1 MSVQANEPTINMAIE
16 SWGHGVQS
24 VDPRQLLRNH
34 VTVDN
39 ARLVIGDQIFSTSD
53 FDRIRV
59 VGAGK
64 VAGTMAEA
72 LEDALG
78 PDLAIEKKASG
89 LVNVPQDKYGGRLLA
104 GSRIWQ
110 FPARPVGENLPTADA
125 FGATLLIEDLV
136 QQAGPR
142 ELCICL
148 LSGGASAL
156 LTHPPSKIKLS
167 DKRKLVQWLG
177 RSGASIQQINTV
189 RKHVSDVKGGRLAAR
204 FNGFHMACLIIPDV
218 IGDQIDIIGSGPTVA
233 DPSTPAEAWAILR
246 ELDPKMRN
254 VPASIQRYL
263 KRRKQTAIKPPK
275 NVSNHI
281 MGHISEALNSV
292 VEFAKAKQFD
302 CSSELQSDEFET
314 VEQAGQ
320 RLGQWILDQMGPSP
334 KPRMIVSGGEPV
346 VRLCAKPGIG
356 GRNSH
361 LVLVA
366 LEHLLKANASIE
378 QPFALLSGGTDGEDG
393 SAPAAGAW
401 ISHQTINQV
410 RQMDLNPQPFL
421 KSNNSH
427 QFFSQLGF
435 GIFQGSP
442 QYRTNVCDLR
452 IGVVGSN
459 RPLWDPERNQ

>member
-1 MSVQANEPTINMAIE
+1 MSNQPTYHPIDVAIDFWL
-16 SWGHGVQS
+16 SGVQS

-34 VTVDN
+34 VIADS
-39 ARLVIGDQIFSTSD
+39 ARLRIGEQSFSTSD

-78 PDLAIEKKASG
+78 PDLAIDKKASG
-89 LVNVPQDKYGGRLLA
+89 LVNVPYDKSGGRLST

-110 FPARPVGENLPTADA
+110 FPARPIGENLPTTDA

-156 LTHPPSKIKLS
+156 LTHPPKKVKLA

-233 DPSTPAEAWAILR
+233 DPSTAADAWAIVR
-246 ELDPKMRN
+246 KLDPKLRN
-254 VPASIQRYL
+254 IPASIQRHL
-263 KRRKQTAIKPPK
+263 KRKKPTAIEMPH

-281 MGHISEALNSV
+281 MGHISQAINRV
-292 VEFAKAKQFD
+292 VEIAKAKHFD
-302 CSSELQSDEFET
+302 CSSELQTDEFET

-320 RLGQWILDQMGPSP
+320 RMGQWILDRMSPSKQP
-334 KPRMIVSGGEPV
+334 QMIVSGGEPV
-346 VRLCAKPGIG
+346 VHLGSNPGTG

-366 LEHLLKANASIE
+366 LEHILKANIAIN

-393 SAPAAGAW
+393 NAPASGAW
-401 ISHQTINQV
+401 ISNQTLKRV
-410 RQMDLNPQPFL
+410 RQTGLNPAAFL
-421 KSNNSH
+421 KTNNAH
-427 QFFSQLGF
+427 QFFAQLGL
-435 GIFQGSP
+435 GIFPGSSK
-442 QYRTNVCDLR
+442 YRTNVCDLR
-452 IGVVGSN
+452 IGLIGEN
-459 RPLWDPERNQ
+459 PKAI